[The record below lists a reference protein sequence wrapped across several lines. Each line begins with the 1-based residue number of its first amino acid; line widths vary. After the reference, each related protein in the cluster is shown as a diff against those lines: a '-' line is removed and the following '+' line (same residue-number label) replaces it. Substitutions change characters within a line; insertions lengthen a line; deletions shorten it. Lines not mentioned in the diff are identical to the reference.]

1 MQQAGTSSVDDE
13 AGSAIVDLRRLP
25 LADLLRPGDSVLD
38 NAVSRQLGRLGE
50 PGENYA
56 AHGSTPTP

>member
-1 MQQAGTSSVDDE
+1 MQQAGNSPVDDE

-25 LADLLRPGDSVLD
+25 LGDLLRPGDSVLD
-38 NAVSRQLGRLGE
+38 NAMSRQLDSLGE